1 MEKTTKK
8 KKSKR
13 LKRRIGLIAV
23 GGLSLVLTVCLS
35 VGATLAWF
43 AGTTWASN
51 DLYMGGP
58 VYVEMAGRGHSGS
71 TNGTGDNE
79 GKWVGGNGT
88 LDIVASSR
96 NTGTSSGQSAN
107 SVLLPGQ
114 KLLVYSQ
121 ARVYSTAYENNL
133 EAGMYPN
140 QSAGGNTTNTAG
152 DKENAGNRVQYVNNK
167 GTVKTTTTSVL
178 RAQFS
183 IDVQFDP
190 SVGFNNFTNEEYAN
204 NYPEQSKPYTGEKTA
219 GAISGT
225 TAKSWTYTSSTS
237 ESWDGALIESDE
249 TATRRDNIVASDT
262 THDSHAGSSK
272 KAQDWVAGYG
282 ETEDN
287 TDELWD
293 IKNGYS
299 KSIYKWKYVDSQ
311 LYNNASNATHMKKMG
326 APFNG
331 AFNSAGG
338 KSNQDG
344 GTGNGYYGVWLLG
357 DDNKPLE
364 SDAFYKARCD
374 AYLKSYVEHIVTKDQ
389 VDLLLTIKNL
399 GELEEALN
407 NSFAQLVH
415 ESSDNIIG
423 GNVRG
428 FNADENGLITFQS
441 GGSATSASWLYVDP
455 SIGNDTNAGDSATSL
470 GGWWYLVACD
480 LNGVEAGTNQV
491 KTELDNVVDSSG
503 QDMTDVVT
511 YSGGTPTFNFA
522 SATNEAGA
530 KSSPKAGDNFVR
542 EPDGVFNK
550 MHEYSG
556 YTGSLQKYDSKNKN
570 ILTAKLFEITPD
582 QEINEVVST
591 TNGTRTTKIVS
602 VSFPFVNGQFELPG
616 KELTNVFANAKISF
630 KITFQSLQAFFPYTT
645 SIDGC
650 RAGSALAGTGK
661 ALNIYNAIPIF
672 NEAFD
677 YLSYLDTAL

>member
-58 VYVEMAGRGHSGS
+58 VYVEMAGRGHSGA
-71 TNGTGDNE
+71 TNGSGKE
-79 GKWVGGNGT
+79 GNWVGGNGS
-88 LDIVASSR
+88 LDIVASAR
-96 NTGTSSGQSAN
+96 NTGTRSGQSAE

-121 ARVYSTAYENNL
+121 ARVYSTAYIDNL
-133 EAGMYPN
+133 KDGQYPN

-152 DKENAGNRVQYVNNK
+152 NKVQYVNNS

-190 SVGFNNFTNEEYAN
+190 SVGFNNFTKAEYAN
-204 NYPEQSKPYTGEKTA
+204 NYPEQSKNYTGEKTS
-219 GAISGT
+219 GKISGT
-225 TAKSWTYTSSTS
+225 TATEWTYTSGTS
-237 ESWDGALIESDE
+237 ESWSEALIQSGA
-249 TATRRDNIVASDT
+249 TATRRDNVVASDT
-262 THDSHAGSSK
+262 THDSHAGSSA
-272 KAQDWVAGYG
+272 KAKNWVAGYG
-282 ETEDN
+282 DTNDN
-287 TDELWD
+287 TEELWD

-299 KSIYKWKYVDSQ
+299 KSIYKWKYVDKTM
-311 LYNNASNATHMKKMG
+311 YKNASNETHMKAMG

-331 AFNSAGG
+331 MFNSAGG
-338 KSNQDG
+338 KSNENG
-344 GTGNGYYGVWLLG
+344 GTGNGYYGVWLL
-357 DDNKPLE
+357 DNDNKPLE

-374 AYLKSYVEHIVTKDQ
+374 AYLNSYVEHIVTKDQ

-399 GELEEALN
+399 GELETALN

-415 ESSDNIIG
+415 ESSDNIIA

-428 FNADENGLITFQS
+428 FEADSNGLITFKS
-441 GGSATSASWLYVDP
+441 GGTATSASWLYVDP
-455 SIGNDTNAGDSATSL
+455 SIGNDTNAGDSSTSL

-480 LNGVEAGTNQV
+480 TNNVSTGLNQV
-491 KTELDNVVDSSG
+491 KTELDNVVGSDNNAITG
-503 QDMTDVVT
+503 AVA
-511 YSGGTPTFNFA
+511 YSGGTPTFDFDK
-522 SATNEAGA
+522 ATNEAGA
-530 KSSPKAGDNFVR
+530 KSKPVAGEDFVR
-542 EPDGVFNK
+542 EEDGVFNK
-550 MHEYSG
+550 MYNYSSG
-556 YTGSLQKYDSKNKN
+556 YTAGTLQKYDSKNKN

-582 QEINEVVST
+582 QTINEVVST
-591 TNGTRTTKIVS
+591 TNGTATTKVVS